1 MMAPVMQHD
10 QGDVFLEIRSG
21 SLCKEIHEF
30 YFHKIKT
37 LDVDISLLRIG
48 QETLELLQQGVS
60 LESAVR
66 FFYDEVQK
74 RSPED
79 SAAILENFS
88 VDIQEMLRE

>member
-1 MMAPVMQHD
+1 
-10 QGDVFLEIRSG
+10 
-21 SLCKEIHEF
+21 
-30 YFHKIKT
+30 
-37 LDVDISLLRIG
+37 
-48 QETLELLQQGVS
+48 LLQQGVS

-88 VDIQEMLRE
+88 VDIQEMLGE